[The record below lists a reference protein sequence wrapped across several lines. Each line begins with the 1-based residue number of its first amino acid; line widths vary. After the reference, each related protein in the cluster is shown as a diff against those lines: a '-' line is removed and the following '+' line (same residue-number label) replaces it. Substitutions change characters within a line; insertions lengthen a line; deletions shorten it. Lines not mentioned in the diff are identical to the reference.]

1 MKATERL
8 LCCSQGAGR
17 RKQPTMG
24 CPNTPSRDHKS
35 LPKVLR
41 TRDLSP
47 QALPQPSLPR
57 RTVPA
62 PHSSLFQAI
71 PRALLSDKGQSYKL
85 PNLPAHAAGPERR
98 FGAEPRVKGSS
109 SCGFSAGGLLGA
121 SQEKFFRPL
130 LGRSESAPG
139 RGAGLLSCS
148 LPAFCQALL
157 HV

>member
-1 MKATERL
+1 
-8 LCCSQGAGR
+8 
-17 RKQPTMG
+17 MG

-47 QALPQPSLPR
+47 QPLLQPSLPR
-57 RTVPA
+57 RAVPA

-98 FGAEPRVKGSS
+98 FGAEP
-109 SCGFSAGGLLGA
+109 
-121 SQEKFFRPL
+121 
-130 LGRSESAPG
+130 
-139 RGAGLLSCS
+139 
-148 LPAFCQALL
+148 
-157 HV
+157 